1 MMMMMICI
9 CCLCVCL
16 SIYLCLYLSIYLSIY
31 VFIYIST
38 HVGGQSLCMS
48 HRCCWQRTCS
58 VTGMA
63 GAFSAS
69 TSRNGAGTTNLSI
82 GDRGSNA
89 AATAVNTV
97 LVCRKKNN
105 ANRYEY
111 CADDDQEKVY
121 R

>member
-1 MMMMMICI
+1 
-9 CCLCVCL
+9 
-16 SIYLCLYLSIYLSIY
+16 
-31 VFIYIST
+31 
-38 HVGGQSLCMS
+38 MS

-69 TSRNGAGTTNLSI
+69 TSRNGTGTTNLSL

-105 ANRYEY
+105 DNRYEY

-121 R
+121 RW

>member
-1 MMMMMICI
+1 M
-9 CCLCVCL
+9 CL
-16 SIYLCLYLSIYLSIY
+16 SLFLSPISIYYTSIFQPTY
-31 VFIYIST
+31 L
-38 HVGGQSLCMS
+38 GGQSLCMN

-58 VTGMA
+58 VTGMP

-69 TSRNGAGTTNLSI
+69 TSRNGAGTTNLSM
-82 GDRGSNA
+82 GDKGN
-89 AATAVNTV
+89 NTV

-105 ANRYEY
+105 DNRYEY